1 MTLLLV
7 FSVSGMIKL
16 WSLNDLDK
24 RDPGHVIYEDESKTM
39 TSQNV
44 QFIACSHLN
53 TRMMLVICTNSWQIV
68 DPSNLKQLIISE
80 CAIEGIQGC
89 IIDIDRVAIGFADST
104 IVLFQ
109 LPRSKLVGKQI
120 RERFGDSPT
129 NIGNIDQP
137 FVFALVKGISTSPT
151 TPLWSTVQFHF
162 DTRTSSD
169 GRRRRV
175 AYRVDQHGSLSVWH
189 IPKNYDLLVNEFIR
203 SRKPVVYEPTIR
215 QSFAEVWNRLNP
227 SPPNISGTDDDHFI
241 TATVYVGNQNK
252 LFFGRE
258 DGSILMM
265 NACHAIMNQLL
276 DNPNI
281 ENINH
286 RVLCGHSA
294 AVNCFLYPYEDSPR
308 YDSQILLSGD
318 VKWRPLDDFMLL
330 RCEDDSV
337 YVWEIETC
345 NLDRIVTGL
354 ITEDVMEACKEQ
366 IGLMDAEDEAGA
378 SQAVQM
384 FRALKNK
391 NVAVIKKIAAHG
403 DDKNTNADMFSTST
417 AHLVLFNV
425 DNLIT
430 GLLSMDYELS
440 SHPSHFNDQNSIENK
455 PSLSTLMSKK
465 AEQHLHQNHLPNS
478 NNNSGTNFLQ
488 SNSVSPKSIQSS
500 NTTANNSLLMP
511 QRWQTETGLYMD
523 TARLLL
529 SLLHAWNMDENLDP
543 ICLKNLKLL
552 KPKVPICY
560 GTISRKGHISLYM
573 PYCTGKLPALND
585 LSYQNFSKIL
595 DGSKIEVCSVS
606 INNSAP
612 SVRDCVV
619 QYFDVIPQP
628 AFTPDCQET
637 SLRRVSSTKSTDS
650 TADNE
655 SQQIKQG
662 WSNVAAL
669 HCVLLPDL
677 VKPSTS
683 YAAPRIDLLARRW
696 QDNCIEIR
704 DASQALL
711 IREFERLG
719 PQGKCSKAIA
729 FVILYT
735 ASKGMPDL

>member
-1 MTLLLV
+1 MTSSQTPMAISSGLVVQLSYGQETPRNQISHVSCLLNGRIIVTGTTEGQVIHYSCISPCSLSSTSTKYLTCSQDGHICLWDSQDGRVVESVRGNYVHRMIIPHSSSTSTPPQPSDNFLFVLV
-7 FSVSGMIKL
+7 TMLKLLWWMLSSRVEPDWINTMTIVHPSDKHDVVIGVSVSGMIKL

-308 YDSQILLSGD
+308 YDSQILLSGGADFAVVVWNITTGLKLHRFCCQGGPVLRMLVPPPNCNPRVLHTICAIAGDNSASLLSLKENKCVLLASRQQFPIID

-417 AHLVLFNV
+417 
-425 DNLIT
+425 
-430 GLLSMDYELS
+430 GLLPPMDVV
-440 SHPSHFNDQNSIENK
+440 Q
-455 PSLSTLMSKK
+455 
-465 AEQHLHQNHLPNS
+465 
-478 NNNSGTNFLQ
+478 
-488 SNSVSPKSIQSS
+488 
-500 NTTANNSLLMP
+500 
-511 QRWQTETGLYMD
+511 
-523 TARLLL
+523 
-529 SLLHAWNMDENLDP
+529 
-543 ICLKNLKLL
+543 LKNVLIKLIL
-552 KPKVPICY
+552 CY
-560 GTISRKGHISLYM
+560 SM
-573 PYCTGKLPALND
+573 
-585 LSYQNFSKIL
+585 
-595 DGSKIEVCSVS
+595 
-606 INNSAP
+606 
-612 SVRDCVV
+612 
-619 QYFDVIPQP
+619 
-628 AFTPDCQET
+628 
-637 SLRRVSSTKSTDS
+637 
-650 TADNE
+650 
-655 SQQIKQG
+655 
-662 WSNVAAL
+662 
-669 HCVLLPDL
+669 
-677 VKPSTS
+677 
-683 YAAPRIDLLARRW
+683 
-696 QDNCIEIR
+696 
-704 DASQALL
+704 
-711 IREFERLG
+711 
-719 PQGKCSKAIA
+719 
-729 FVILYT
+729 
-735 ASKGMPDL
+735 